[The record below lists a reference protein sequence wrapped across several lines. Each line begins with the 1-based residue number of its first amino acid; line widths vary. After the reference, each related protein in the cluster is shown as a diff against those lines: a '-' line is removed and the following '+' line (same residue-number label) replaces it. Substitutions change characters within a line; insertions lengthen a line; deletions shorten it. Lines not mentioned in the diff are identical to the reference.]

1 MSENFRTL
9 DFAQLGHGPDGLS
22 WSLRVVR
29 ADTGMQAIFRSQLD
43 S

>member
-9 DFAQLGHGPDGLS
+9 DFAQLGPDGLS